1 MDINK
6 MGKYS
11 ALESNLKRRYDSM
24 TSIINEINSIIPI
37 VEDSCK
43 TDGDNAY
50 VNELR
55 SIRDDIISKR
65 DKIYN
70 LIIPELEREI
80 EQAGQS

>member
-1 MDINK
+1 MDIIK

-11 ALESNLKRRYDSM
+11 ALESNLKRRYDGM

-65 DKIYN
+65 YKIYN
-70 LIIPELEREI
+70 VIIPELEREI

>member
-1 MDINK
+1 MDTIK
-6 MGKYS
+6 MGKYA
-11 ALESNLKRRYDSM
+11 ALEANLKRRYDDM

-43 TDGDNAY
+43 TDGANAY

-65 DKIYN
+65 YKIYN
-70 LIIPELEREI
+70 VIIPELEREI

>member
-24 TSIINEINSIIPI
+24 TSIIDEINSIIPI

-65 DKIYN
+65 YKIYN
-70 LIIPELEREI
+70 VIIPELEREI
-80 EQAGQS
+80 EQEGQS

>member
-1 MDINK
+1 MDIIK
-6 MGKYS
+6 MEKYA
-11 ALESNLKRRYDSM
+11 ALESNLKRRYDGM

>member
-65 DKIYN
+65 YKIYN
-70 LIIPELEREI
+70 VIIPELEREI
-80 EQAGQS
+80 EQEGQS